1 MIKTNFPTND
11 LVRRR
16 FQTSVTIITLTLSVA
31 STLFLLMLTNRI
43 GFGTS
48 SAAGIL
54 TSGLTAIFS
63 QFIIFIGVLIFIIGA
78 VLTAFTAFLMMMQR
92 TRDFG
97 LIKAAGCP
105 NNLIGGYL
113 MAELLITT
121 ALGCTLGV
129 GVGFLVDFGVSKLM
143 FLSYQL
149 PNFLFAPLV
158 FVAFFIVALVFGLQ
172 PIIKASKMSAL
183 QALSPVNYYGLTA
196 MGRHKALSKSAL
208 TKQPFNK

>member
-1 MIKTNFPTND
+1 MIKTNFPIND
-11 LVRRR
+11 LRRR
-16 FQTSVTIITLTLSVA
+16 KFQTSISIITLTLSVA

-78 VLTAFTAFLMMMQR
+78 VLTAFASFLMMMQR

-121 ALGCTLGV
+121 CSRMHLRSR
-129 GVGFLVDFGVSKLM
+129 FR
-143 FLSYQL
+143 LS
-149 PNFLFAPLV
+149 
-158 FVAFFIVALVFGLQ
+158 
-172 PIIKASKMSAL
+172 S
-183 QALSPVNYYGLTA
+183 
-196 MGRHKALSKSAL
+196 
-208 TKQPFNK
+208 